1 MVLHG
6 VVRED
11 HFDFVVGDEAWDV
24 DHFLHENPNEKRTAF
39 VWMTDF
45 VGWLPMPDGTE
56 REARIAADYNAEMI
70 EHIERFP
77 LVRDRSIFVGNP
89 EDFVPGR
96 FGPDR
101 EDRTGISSAAV
112 GRHAVGI
119 RSRGLDHKPDA
130 LPLFGDGQAEAA
142 ADNDS

>member
-1 MVLHG
+1 MDEILVNNFMVLHDT
-6 VVRED
+6 VRED
-11 HFDFVVGDEAWDV
+11 HYDLVVGDEAWDV

-77 LVRDRSIFVGNP
+77 RVRDRA
-89 EDFVPGR
+89 E
-96 FGPDR
+96 
-101 EDRTGISSAAV
+101 TV
-112 GRHAVGI
+112 GRAGGAQVCWWRLRRFSPTG
-119 RSRGLDHKPDA
+119 RPRRRVSPRR
-130 LPLFGDGQAEAA
+130 
-142 ADNDS
+142 